1 VSALLGGVGGF
12 QKRIIILQF
21 FFTKRFINPVHSLVL
36 ETLGSKLSMYVF
48 FFCNSSLATLSLSLQ
63 DMRNILL
70 KNHEAEVQGD
80 WDKVFRPAALFG
92 VNTS

>member
-1 VSALLGGVGGF
+1 MGSFPETHNNPPILLYKTI
-12 QKRIIILQF
+12 Q
-21 FFTKRFINPVHSLVL
+21 FINPVHSLVL

-70 KNHEAEVQGD
+70 KNLDAEVQGD
-80 WDKVFRPAALFG
+80 WDKVFLPPPFLVSTQAD
-92 VNTS
+92 